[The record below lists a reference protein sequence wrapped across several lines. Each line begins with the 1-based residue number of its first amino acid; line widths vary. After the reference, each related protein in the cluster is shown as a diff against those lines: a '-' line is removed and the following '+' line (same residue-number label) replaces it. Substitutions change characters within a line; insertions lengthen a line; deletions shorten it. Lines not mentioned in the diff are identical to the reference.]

1 MLPTGEKIK
10 KRSRTPVTHQLRCSS
25 RVSAA
30 RVHADVEIDL
40 TVPPPRKTK
49 KGPSLRQ
56 LELAD
61 KIFSDDVDKNLQ
73 YYVCEVKYY
82 EPYDQVCCLCVPY
95 YGDVVKAKCLLLC
108 TIMPTTL
115 TNMYSTVT
123 LSEITSCNEIG

>member
-1 MLPTGEKIK
+1 LLPTGEKIK
-10 KRSRTPVTHQLRCSS
+10 KRSRTPVTHQLRCSA

-95 YGDVVKAKCLLLC
+95 YGDVVKAK
-108 TIMPTTL
+108 MSSA
-115 TNMYSTVT
+115 MYHNANDIDKYVFD
-123 LSEITSCNEIG
+123 CNFVRNNIV

>member
-1 MLPTGEKIK
+1 LLPTGEKIK

-25 RVSAA
+25 RVSAP

-82 EPYDQVCCLCVPY
+82 EQYDQVCCLCVPY
-95 YGDVVKAKCLLLC
+95 HGDVVKAKMSSV
-108 TIMPTTL
+108 IYH
-115 TNMYSTVT
+115 NANDIDKYVFD
-123 LSEITSCNEIG
+123 CNFVRNNIV